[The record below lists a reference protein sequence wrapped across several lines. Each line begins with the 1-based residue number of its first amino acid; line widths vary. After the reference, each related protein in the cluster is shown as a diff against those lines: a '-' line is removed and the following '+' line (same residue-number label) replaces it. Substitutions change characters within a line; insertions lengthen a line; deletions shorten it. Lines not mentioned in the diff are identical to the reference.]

1 MKTKVKINAVLEKKL
16 EELECLREALNSNY
30 DDTNLHRE
38 IQLRVIFAQ
47 TLLTA
52 EIVSRQV
59 DMEGQ
64 DYSEERLELACMAK
78 KLKDLEEAVKT
89 NQRSGHD
96 DISVIELETNDG
108 VVDGETGSV
117 YSLVES
123 CDDEFGKAEEEEEE
137 EEEDAEQCPLF
148 QDASS
153 EEKGEVVM
161 FPAVSEDEEDV
172 AVIEVKKKG
181 RGSFRGLVCV
191 GLVGLVGGMVSL
203 LGYIGDE
210 MKEDCYFPTPT

>member
-1 MKTKVKINAVLEKKL
+1 MKTKVKINSVLEKKL
-16 EELECLREALNSNY
+16 EELESLREALTSND

-38 IQLRVIFAQ
+38 IELRVIFAQ

-59 DMEGQ
+59 DMEGE

-137 EEEDAEQCPLF
+137 EEEEDAEQCPLF

-153 EEKGEVVM
+153 EEKRVVM
-161 FPAVSEDEEDV
+161 FPAESEDEEEV
-172 AVIEVKKKG
+172 VVKEVKEKR
-181 RGSFRGLVCV
+181 RGSFRALVCF
-191 GLVGLVGGMVSL
+191 GLIGLVGGMVSL
-203 LGYIGDE
+203 SGYIGND
-210 MKEDCYFPTPT
+210 MKEDCFILTPT